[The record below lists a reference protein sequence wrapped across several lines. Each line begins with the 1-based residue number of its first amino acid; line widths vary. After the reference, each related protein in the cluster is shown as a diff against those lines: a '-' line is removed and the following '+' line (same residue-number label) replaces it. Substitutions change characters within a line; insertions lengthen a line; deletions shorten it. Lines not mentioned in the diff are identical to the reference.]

1 MLSTLPLVLQWTPAQ
16 IAGTGARENKDRLV
30 VLCASLTRR
39 SGDVGTTPA
48 CLSFWDISTRP
59 YVPFLER
66 DRQRDE
72 SQRQSTAA
80 ISMG

>member
-1 MLSTLPLVLQWTPAQ
+1 MDSVA
-16 IAGTGARENKDRLV
+16 AREACDIKPAV
-30 VLCASLTRR
+30 
-39 SGDVGTTPA
+39 GDVGTTPA

-66 DRQRDE
+66 DRQPDE